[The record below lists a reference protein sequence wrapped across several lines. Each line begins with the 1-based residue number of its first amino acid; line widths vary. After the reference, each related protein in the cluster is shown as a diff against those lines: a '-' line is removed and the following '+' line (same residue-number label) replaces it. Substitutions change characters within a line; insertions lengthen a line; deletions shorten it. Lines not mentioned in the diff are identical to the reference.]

1 MSASGWSAR
10 GGFSPRKAAVLA
22 VLCDAGEPLSTTEVR
37 ERINR
42 RRDRVL
48 VAEQV
53 YRALIGLQQAGVARR
68 VLVADSR
75 KAFWE
80 TAVDVVRDEAG

>member
-1 MSASGWSAR
+1 
-10 GGFSPRKAAVLA
+10 LA

>member
-1 MSASGWSAR
+1 VSGRSAR
-10 GGFSPRKAAVLA
+10 DGLSPRQAAILTL
-22 VLCDAGEPLSTTEVR
+22 LCDAGEPLSTTEVR

-42 RRDRVL
+42 GRERAL

-53 YRALIGLQQAGVARR
+53 YRALVSLQQAGAVRR
-68 VLVADSR
+68 VRVADSR

-80 TAVDVVRDEAG
+80 AAVDLTREEVG